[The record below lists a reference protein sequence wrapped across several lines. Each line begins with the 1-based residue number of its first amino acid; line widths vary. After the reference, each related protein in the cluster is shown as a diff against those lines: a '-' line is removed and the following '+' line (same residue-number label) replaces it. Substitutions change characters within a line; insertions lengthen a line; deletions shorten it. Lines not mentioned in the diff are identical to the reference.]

1 MSNYPT
7 NTKSFVEPAYSLQT
21 GNYYS
26 NGMYASVMFPG
37 VFYNKPISL
46 NKNCIQK
53 EKATK
58 KNLLLQFPK
67 KIENKENSNDKY
79 IDKNKH
85 INVGL
90 SRAFDYYC
98 KSLDVSSQ

>member
-53 EKATK
+53 EKA
-58 KNLLLQFPK
+58 
-67 KIENKENSNDKY
+67 I
-79 IDKNKH
+79 
-85 INVGL
+85 
-90 SRAFDYYC
+90 
-98 KSLDVSSQ
+98 